1 MPIYERGQKDKII
14 KRCEKSLNFLQ
25 KELQCFK
32 TLVKST
38 SIALENLQSNYQIT
52 AVAQDTQENTNAL
65 KNTTQDFNKT
75 TNEPTNPNNN
85 YEMDF

>member
-1 MPIYERGQKDKII
+1 M
-14 KRCEKSLNFLQ
+14 Q

-32 TLVKST
+32 TLSKSA
-38 SIALENLQSNYQIT
+38 SIALENLQNNHQIT
-52 AVAQDTQENTNAL
+52 AVTQDTQENTNAL
-65 KNTTQDFNKT
+65 KNTTQNFNKT

>member
-1 MPIYERGQKDKII
+1 M
-14 KRCEKSLNFLQ
+14 Q

-32 TLVKST
+32 TLLKSA

-52 AVAQDTQENTNAL
+52 AVTQDTQENTNAL
-65 KNTTQDFNKT
+65 KN